1 MIEFSQQW
9 RTPENF
15 ETPDYGETGRGCEM
29 GYTEEGESQSTLVSF
44 ILVFLGLLLKS
55 ADGYMVDL
63 VCKSVW
69 TYIVKIQE

>member
-1 MIEFSQQW
+1 
-9 RTPENF
+9 
-15 ETPDYGETGRGCEM
+15 M

-55 ADGYMVDL
+55 VDGYMVDL